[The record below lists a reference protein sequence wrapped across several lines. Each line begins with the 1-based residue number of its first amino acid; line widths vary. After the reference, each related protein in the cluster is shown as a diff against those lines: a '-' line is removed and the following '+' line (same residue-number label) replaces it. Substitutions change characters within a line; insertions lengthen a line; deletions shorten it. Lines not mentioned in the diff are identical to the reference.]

1 MTHSTSNN
9 SDKIYIDRTGIYRI
23 NTVTRVTFN
32 ARHIL
37 RILLNGSQI
46 GTPDGRPYDIDMD
59 TGRTVTGT
67 VCIYATDSQYIQV
80 QAYFSSQNETA
91 DFYMDIEWVGEKA

>member
-1 MTHSTSNN
+1 M
-9 SDKIYIDRTGIYRI
+9 
-23 NTVTRVTFN
+23 
-32 ARHIL
+32 
-37 RILLNGSQI
+37 
-46 GTPDGRPYDIDMD
+46 DM
-59 TGRTVTGT
+59 GRTVTGT